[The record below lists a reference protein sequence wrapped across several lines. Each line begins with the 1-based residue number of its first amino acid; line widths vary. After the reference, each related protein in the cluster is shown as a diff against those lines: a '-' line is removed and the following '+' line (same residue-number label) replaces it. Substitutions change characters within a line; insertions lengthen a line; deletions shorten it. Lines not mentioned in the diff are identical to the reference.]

1 MGELDLIQSLADHYP
16 LDDLLAENDVEEYT
30 VVKWL
35 VDEGLVNLK
44 DYYYED
50 ETEISRDD

>member
-1 MGELDLIQSLADHYP
+1 MADLIQALADHYP
-16 LDDLLAENDVEEYT
+16 LEDLLAENDVEEYT

-35 VDEGLVNLK
+35 VEEGLVNLK

-50 ETEISRDD
+50 ETEITRDE